1 MKPQHRPRPR
11 PRPRPRIT
19 WWMRVRRFIYNYESP
34 LQLRGTLT
42 RLTHRHEHP
51 YWALFRLLLPFPSWH
66 FPLPEPVPVPTML
79 NNVPLLQARKA
90 AADLTNMR
98 SVPLWRSR
106 DTPLRALYRI
116 YEAVV
121 AREFYAI
128 GSEVEYFWY
137 QSGRK
142 WAVHRIPN
150 PRDRDPV
157 RYAILACV
165 AEELA
170 QAFNWRMSLGMRR
183 DKNKHIYRQTFEDS
197 LPSFVPEIAPS
208 WAKVVPP
215 IDAALLGEFPRDFLD
230 RMGRLVLEEG
240 GENPIFARRNVV
252 MDTGHFYT
260 I

>member
-1 MKPQHRPRPR
+1 
-11 PRPRPRIT
+11 
-19 WWMRVRRFIYNYESP
+19 MRVRRFIYNIESP

-42 RLTHRHEHP
+42 RLNHRHEHP
-51 YWALFRLLLPFPSWH
+51 IWALLRLLCPFPSWQ
-66 FPLPEPVPVPTML
+66 FPLPAPVPVKTML

-137 QSGRK
+137 QPRK
-142 WAVHRIPN
+142 NWAVHRIPD
-150 PRDRDPV
+150 PQDSDPV
-157 RYAILACV
+157 RYAILACI

-170 QAFNWRMSLGMRR
+170 LAFNWRMSLGMRR
-183 DKNKHIYRQTFEDS
+183 DKNKHIYRKTFEDC
-197 LPSFVPEIAPS
+197 LPSFVPEMAPD
-208 WAKVVPP
+208 WAKVVAP
-215 IDAALLGEFPRDFLD
+215 IDVELLHEFPSDFLD
-230 RMGRLVLEEG
+230 PAGRLVLEHG
-240 GENPIFARRNVV
+240 GENPIFAQRNII

-260 I
+260 V